1 MQHFFFPLIL
11 IHLTTQSLLVSNIF
25 KKWYSDNMALKKIA
39 VLYAERAY
47 YLTGDKTC
55 KNISSINTVLQRILA
70 PKCSKIQ

>member
-1 MQHFFFPLIL
+1 
-11 IHLTTQSLLVSNIF
+11 
-25 KKWYSDNMALKKIA
+25 MALKKIA